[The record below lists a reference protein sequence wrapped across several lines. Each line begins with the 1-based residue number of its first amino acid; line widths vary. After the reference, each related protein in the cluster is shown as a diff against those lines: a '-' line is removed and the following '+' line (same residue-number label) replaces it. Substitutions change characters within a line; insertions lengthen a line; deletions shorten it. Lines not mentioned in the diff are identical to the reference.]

1 MIELGVP
8 EDHEPGPPPA
18 PPWLRE
24 WGVRRPLAVLAAAV
38 VCLALLGAAAPARP
52 EVPVRSIGGLSSQD
66 GYQIF
71 GDTLLAFHWGS
82 SSGITAYDLT
92 TGGIRWAR
100 SLANSLEGLE
110 DLGDAVL
117 VSTSPQLLD
126 PQNPT
131 QEQLDANLAA
141 SVVTAYAVDT
151 GEVRWTRRGS
161 LYSAADRKVA
171 LIRPPGQPGRL
182 EAVEAV
188 GGTTRWSRPLQPEGS
203 WQLGWRPRN
212 SLYGGYADGLIELAK
227 DGTVTLVD
235 LATGAVTHTAHVPP
249 GGDLSLAW
257 NGVLGVRY
265 GPVTP
270 TGDPGVDRH
279 ITFFDLDGG
288 LTQLWTMAI
297 PQSDLSPCSPDEV
310 CSWGPDPT
318 PRRFDLRTGQDIT
331 ARSAQQLSLVDRFQT
346 GQIGI
351 WRVVGGDEDHTL
363 VYSAPTPVRRG
374 WVGQLDLTDPAPRVR
389 PLMWLTPVDQCLTGV
404 QWLVCLSNTATP
416 SGQSIAYAV
425 RRADLAAEPR
435 LRATSGAD
443 LRP

>member
-71 GDTLLAFHWGS
+71 GDTLLAFHWGM

-92 TGGIRWAR
+92 TGAIRWAR
-100 SLANSLEGLE
+100 SLADS
-110 DLGDAVL
+110 
-117 VSTSPQLLD
+117 
-126 PQNPT
+126 QNPT
-131 QEQLDANLAA
+131 QEQVDANLAA

-171 LIRPPGQPGRL
+171 LIRPPGRPGRL
-182 EAVEAV
+182 EAVDAV

-297 PQSDLSPCSPDEV
+297 PQSDLSPCSPDQV

-331 ARSAQQLSLVDRFQT
+331 ARSAQQ
-346 GQIGI
+346 
-351 WRVVGGDEDHTL
+351 
-363 VYSAPTPVRRG
+363 
-374 WVGQLDLTDPAPRVR
+374 
-389 PLMWLTPVDQCLTGV
+389 
-404 QWLVCLSNTATP
+404 
-416 SGQSIAYAV
+416 
-425 RRADLAAEPR
+425 
-435 LRATSGAD
+435 
-443 LRP
+443 